1 MRIVGGELKGR
12 FFSKK
17 LPNGVRPTSELVRE
31 SLFNILNNLIE
42 FDSIS
47 VLDLCA
53 GTGALGIESLSR
65 GANSCVFIDSNA
77 KVCSLIK
84 EILTNFKIDQERYK
98 VINFEVTKVFHNLS
112 IIPKDTQYDII
123 FFDPPYLAE
132 LYDKILMDIAQENK
146 LTDDGLLVVEYGH
159 NVKFNIPDSFNIIKE
174 KKYGDSSI
182 IILEKKINNG

>member
-1 MRIVGGELKGR
+1 MRIVGGNLKGR

-31 SLFNILNNLIE
+31 SLFNILYNLID
-42 FDSIS
+42 FNSLS

-65 GANSCVFIDSNA
+65 GASSCLFVDSNN

-84 EILTNFKIDQERYK
+84 EILNHFKIDIQKYK
-98 VINFEVTKVFHNLS
+98 VINYDSTKLFHNRT
-112 IIPKDTQYDII
+112 IIPDNSKFDII

-132 LYDKILMDIAQENK
+132 LYDKILFDIADGDF
-146 LTDDGLLVVEYGH
+146 LTDYGLIVIEYGH
-159 NVKFNIPDSFNIIKE
+159 NVKFNIPNVFNLLKE
-174 KKYGDSSI
+174 KKYGDTSI
-182 IILEKKINNG
+182 IILEKKIKP